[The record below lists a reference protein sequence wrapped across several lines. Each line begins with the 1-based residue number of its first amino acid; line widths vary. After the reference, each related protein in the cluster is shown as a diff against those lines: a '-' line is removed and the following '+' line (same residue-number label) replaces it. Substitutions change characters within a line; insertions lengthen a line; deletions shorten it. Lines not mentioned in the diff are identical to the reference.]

1 VFLLQAACK
10 VSEIRSDL
18 FKKRKQFLFRISWPL
33 EEEADDEGSVRS
45 STSGGGNSSKKASV
59 TKKRPKGEGMNPS
72 TIAALAVGGVV
83 VGALTAG
90 VGLVAG
96 MVVVGIGAAAG
107 GGAAAISQGG
117 KSEKEKFLTLACDSY
132 HDAERWT
139 DAIETQIRELGD
151 SLYDF
156 PLVRCPGS
164 GITGRNPSPK
174 KKLES
179 VEQWIRWSHWR
190 LQTVLHGIRIY
201 EQEKTPV
208 SAAPGAPDP
217 SVAKKLL
224 QSEYAA
230 DASCSGLLR
239 VNLPMNA
246 PTVDVFT
253 TLMNMPPACLSGII
267 KDCHV
272 IESMDNETDI
282 IYMEL
287 EPIYI
292 SPTYSGPLSSSP
304 SPTASPAHPLSPPRS
319 RPCALLETQQRP
331 ELCDLPGLGR
341 AS

>member
-1 VFLLQAACK
+1 MLQPACK

-33 EEEADDEGSVRS
+33 DEETDDESSVRS
-45 STSGGGNSSKKASV
+45 GSTSSTSKKGSV
-59 TKKRPKGEGMNPS
+59 TKKRAAHGKNSGMNPS

-107 GGAAAISQGG
+107 GGAAAISHGG
-117 KSEKEKFLTLACDSY
+117 KSDKEKFLTLACDSY

-156 PLVRCPGS
+156 PMVRGGPNS
-164 GITGRNPSPK
+164 GLTSRNAPPE
-174 KKLES
+174 KKLEAA
-179 VEQWIRWSHWR
+179 EQWIRWSRWK
-190 LQTVLHGIRIY
+190 LNTVLQGIRIF
-201 EQEKTPV
+201 EQDK
-208 SAAPGAPDP
+208 APPLPTVDP
-217 SVAKKLL
+217 NKS
-224 QSEYAA
+224 SESAA
-230 DASCSGLLR
+230 DAGLKLLR
-239 VNLPMNA
+239 VNIGMSA

-267 KDCHV
+267 RDCRV

-287 EPIYI
+287 EPVYMY
-292 SPTYSGPLSSSP
+292 PTY
-304 SPTASPAHPLSPPRS
+304 T
-319 RPCALLETQQRP
+319 
-331 ELCDLPGLGR
+331 GLR
-341 AS
+341 FTTCFHMP

>member
-1 VFLLQAACK
+1 LQPACK

-33 EEEADDEGSVRS
+33 EEEIDDEGSVRS
-45 STSGGGNSSKKASV
+45 GGTSNSGGSSKKGSV

-107 GGAAAISQGG
+107 GGAAAITQGG

-164 GITGRNPSPK
+164 GLTSRNPSPK
-174 KKLES
+174 KKLEA
-179 VEQWIRWSHWR
+179 VEQWVRWSRWR
-190 LQTVLHGIRIY
+190 LHTVLHGIRIF
-201 EQEKTPV
+201 EQEAP
-208 SAAPGAPDP
+208 AAASKASDP
-217 SVAKKLL
+217 AVARKFLE
-224 QSEYAA
+224 SEYAA
-230 DASCSGLLR
+230 GAAAGGARPGAGLLR
-239 VNLPMNA
+239 VNLAMNA

-267 KDCHV
+267 RDCHV

-287 EPIYI
+287 EPVYI
-292 SPTYSGPLSSSP
+292 SPTLTGPAFALSSP
-304 SPTASPAHPLSPPRS
+304 SLPPPLLSAS
-319 RPCALLETQQRP
+319 
-331 ELCDLPGLGR
+331 
-341 AS
+341 

>member
-1 VFLLQAACK
+1 M
-10 VSEIRSDL
+10 DDDT
-18 FKKRKQFLFRISWPL
+18 
-33 EEEADDEGSVRS
+33 DDESSVRS
-45 STSGGGNSSKKASV
+45 GSTSTSSKKGSV
-59 TKKRPKGEGMNPS
+59 TKKRAPQGKSGGMNPS

-107 GGAAAISQGG
+107 GGAAAISHGG

-156 PLVRCPGS
+156 PMVRS
-164 GITGRNPSPK
+164 GPNSGLTSRNAPPE
-174 KKLES
+174 KKLEAA
-179 VEQWIRWSHWR
+179 EQWIRWSRWKLNIV
-190 LQTVLHGIRIY
+190 LQGIRIF
-201 EQEKTPV
+201 EQDKAPPV
-208 SAAPGAPDP
+208 SSSDP
-217 SVAKKLL
+217 KRLL

-230 DASCSGLLR
+230 DAGVKLLR
-239 VNLPMNA
+239 VNIGMSA

-267 KDCHV
+267 RDCRV

-287 EPIYI
+287 EPVYI
-292 SPTYSGPLSSSP
+292 SPTYTGLLQDHSSVNIY
-304 SPTASPAHPLSPPRS
+304 
-319 RPCALLETQQRP
+319 
-331 ELCDLPGLGR
+331 
-341 AS
+341 